1 MKCKNTYMQYTYK
14 ENGDV
19 KETYQPCGTTDL
31 YGDPKLCQD
40 CEKQR
45 SPGLTLLITPEHWDE
60 Y

>member
-1 MKCKNTYMQYTYK
+1 MQYTYK